1 MAISVA
7 VLVGD
12 VGARLLPHLAERTRA
27 LNIGNGMAAASEM
40 GPIVS
45 AAARERI
52 RNLIDSGVR
61 DGAALL
67 VDGRHHTVA
76 GHEDG
81 YFLGG
86 TLFDNVTTDMAIY
99 REEIFG
105 PVLVCLHVD
114 SFEQGLALINGSE
127 YGNGASC
134 FTQDGH
140 VAREFGRRVQA
151 GMVGINVPI
160 PVPMAWHSF
169 GGWKKSMFGDMHAY
183 GEEGVRFYTRQKS
196 LMQRWPA
203 SIGHGADFSMP
214 VAK

>member
-12 VGARLLPHLAERTRA
+12 VGERLLPRLAERTRK
-27 LNIGNGMAAASEM
+27 LNIGNGMEAASEM

-45 AAARERI
+45 AAARDKI
-52 RNLIDSGVR
+52 RGYIDSGVSE
-61 DGAALL
+61 GATLL
-67 VDGRHHTVA
+67 VDGRQHTVA
-76 GHEDG
+76 GHENG
-81 YFLGG
+81 FFLGG
-86 TLFDNVTTDMAIY
+86 TLFDNVTTDMKIY

-105 PVLVCLHVD
+105 PVLVCTHVAN
-114 SFEQGLALINGSE
+114 FEEGLALINASE
-127 YGNGASC
+127 YGNGVAC
-134 FTQDGH
+134 FTADGH
-140 VAREFGRRVQA
+140 AAREFSRRVQA
-151 GMVGINVPI
+151 GMVGINVPL

-196 LMQRWPA
+196 VMQRWPD
-203 SIGHGADFSMP
+203 SIAHGADFSMP